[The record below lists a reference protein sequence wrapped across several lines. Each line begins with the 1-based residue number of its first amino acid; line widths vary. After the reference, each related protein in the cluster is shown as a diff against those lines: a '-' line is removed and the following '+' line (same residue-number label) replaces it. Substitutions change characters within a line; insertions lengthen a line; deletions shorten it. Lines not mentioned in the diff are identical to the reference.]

1 MRGLTRLLCQGM
13 SNAPLR
19 EGIAGA
25 TPPRRSFSPRRG
37 GRKSGLPGARSR
49 RLPVLLASCILCA
62 LALLCASRAYPQPPV
77 AEARGPAAPEHRL
90 FDFSQGSG
98 PAGPSALRPN
108 PRALAQSESW
118 REQRTARFAIL
129 YTDADTETAR
139 TYAGFVDTIYDEVTA
154 IFGHP
159 TDTPITLRLY
169 PTLESYQTINPLA
182 RSVAGIVAH
191 ADYRRHEVA
200 VVIPQT
206 SSQTPDE
213 IQNNVR
219 HELTHI
225 VASDLSEDRLN
236 VLFQE
241 GLAQYVEHPSRELDA
256 KIGLL
261 QQALDQGRLRR
272 WSDLDDR
279 ETFYTNAQICYPQ
292 SLSIVAFLVERYSFA
307 KLRTLLTLTP
317 RTSGYRSALDQAY
330 GVSPDKLEE
339 EWRAW
344 LPGYLAGGY
353 KLNAL
358 NAYDLSQAEGLLQQG
373 RYSEAQKTLEQAIEW
388 LKTTDQ
394 QTALDQAQQ
403 LLERSIAGQQAE
415 SLAGQARAALEVGRY
430 SEAADLT
437 DQAQQAFAALDDTR
451 QQAVLRE
458 YAARALRGLQ
468 ADQTLRQA
476 GQLADG
482 LRYPQARAQ
491 ADQALEIFRALGDA
505 ERAGQALT
513 LRSTLDQRQS
523 LLGMVLLALGGLGI
537 GASVWRRVAVQE
549 TEAW

>member
-13 SNAPLR
+13 SSAPPPER
-19 EGIAGA
+19 GAGA
-25 TPPRRSFSPRRG
+25 APPRRSFFRPCR
-37 GRKSGLPGARSR
+37 GRKGGPSGALP
-49 RLPVLLASCILCA
+49 RLLVPCLLCVLA
-62 LALLCASRAYPQPPV
+62 LLLCASQARPRPAVAGAWGPQ
-77 AEARGPAAPEHRL
+77 APEHGFFDRL
-90 FDFSQGSG
+90 QGSG
-98 PAGPSALRPN
+98 PAAPAALRLL
-108 PRALAQSESW
+108 PRVLAQSEVW
-118 REQRTARFAIL
+118 RELRTARFAIL
-129 YTDADTETAR
+129 YTDADAETAR
-139 TYAGFVDTIYDEVTA
+139 TYAGFADTIYDEVTA

-169 PTLESYQTINPLA
+169 PTLESYQIINPLA

-200 VVIPQT
+200 VIIPQT
-206 SSQTPDE
+206 SSQTPEE

-261 QQALDQGRLRR
+261 QQALDQGLLRR

-307 KLRTLLTLTP
+307 KLRAFLTLAP
-317 RTSGYRSALDQAY
+317 RASGYRSALDQTY
-330 GVSPDKLEE
+330 GVSPDKLED

-353 KLNAL
+353 KRNAL

-388 LKTTDQ
+388 LKTTEQ
-394 QTALDQAQQ
+394 ETVLQQAQQ
-403 LLERSIAGQQAE
+403 LLERSVAGQQAE

-430 SEAADLT
+430 SEAAELT
-437 DQAQQAFAALDDTR
+437 DQAQQAFAALGDARQDT
-451 QQAVLRE
+451 VLRE
-458 YAARALRGLQ
+458 YAARAQRGLQ
-468 ADQTLRQA
+468 ADAALHQA
-476 GQLADG
+476 GQLAEA

-491 ADQALEIFRALGDA
+491 ADAALEVFRALGDA
-505 ERAGQALT
+505 ERADRALT
-513 LRSTLDQRQS
+513 LRSTMDQRQS
-523 LLGMVLLALGGLGI
+523 LLGAVLLALGGLGI

-549 TEAW
+549 AEAW

>member
-1 MRGLTRLLCQGM
+1 MRGLTRLLC
-13 SNAPLR
+13 
-19 EGIAGA
+19 
-25 TPPRRSFSPRRG
+25 
-37 GRKSGLPGARSR
+37 
-49 RLPVLLASCILCA
+49 A
-62 LALLCASRAYPQPPV
+62 LALLLLCAP
-77 AEARGPAAPEHRL
+77 G
-90 FDFSQGSG
+90 
-98 PAGPSALRPN
+98 
-108 PRALAQSESW
+108 ALAQGETW
-118 REQRTARFAIL
+118 RELRTTRFAIL
-129 YTDADTETAR
+129 YTDGDAETAR
-139 TYAGFVDTIYDEVTA
+139 AYAGFVDTIYDEVTA

-200 VVIPQT
+200 VIIPQT
-206 SSQTPDE
+206 GSQTPDE

-225 VASDLSEDRLN
+225 VASDLSQDRLN

-261 QQALDQGRLRR
+261 QQAFDQGRLRR

-292 SLSIVAFLVERYSFA
+292 SMSIVAFLVERYSFA
-307 KLRTLLTLTP
+307 KLRGFLTESAGA
-317 RTSGYRSALDQAY
+317 SGYRSALDRAY
-330 GVSPDKLEE
+330 GVAPDKLED

-353 KLNAL
+353 KRNAL
-358 NAYDLSQAEGLLQQG
+358 NAYDLSQAQGLLKEG
-373 RYSEAQKTLEQAIEW
+373 RYSEAQKALEQAIEW

-394 QTALDQAQQ
+394 REALEQAQQ
-403 LLERSIAGQQAE
+403 LLERSVAGQQAE

-430 SEAADLT
+430 DEGAELAA
-437 DQAQQAFAALDDTR
+437 QAQQAFAALGDTR
-451 QQAVLRE
+451 QDAVLRE
-458 YAARALRGLQ
+458 YAARAQRGLQ
-468 ADQTLRQA
+468 ADAALHQA
-476 GQLADG
+476 GALAEG
-482 LRYPQARAQ
+482 LRYPQARALT
-491 ADQALEIFRALGDA
+491 DQALEVFRALGDA
-505 ERAGQALT
+505 DRAGQALS
-513 LRSTLDQRQS
+513 LRAAMDQRQT
-523 LLGMVLLALGGLGI
+523 LLGSVLLALGAIGI
-537 GASVWRRVAVQE
+537 GASVWRRVAVPE